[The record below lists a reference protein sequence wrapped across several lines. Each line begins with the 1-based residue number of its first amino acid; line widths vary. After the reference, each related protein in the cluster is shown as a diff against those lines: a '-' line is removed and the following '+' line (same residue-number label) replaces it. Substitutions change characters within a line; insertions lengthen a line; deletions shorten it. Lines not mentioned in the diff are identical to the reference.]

1 MKMILRGS
9 VCVLGT
15 LLTLS
20 SASPALAQKV
30 TEVPDLT
37 GKQVLATLANPA
49 TAVSV
54 GEIMGAMIATEVA
67 TAPFGTSAGG
77 FVFKL
82 DPATG
87 LLARTTTTFGPSF
100 TEHALT
106 SGEGKISVGATFN
119 STSYD
124 KLSDFALKEMPMG
137 SAAGITPGVAGTTT
151 ADLHITSR
159 TLAISAL
166 IGVTQNLDVGT
177 VVPLVS
183 VKLSGVSTLINASD
197 QVARLAQT
205 DNVFSGIG
213 DIAAFAKYRFVR
225 FKGPDIP
232 DPGGVALYV
241 STRLPTGSRDNLRGL
256 GVTRTL
262 GSIVASFGTSVF
274 RPHGS
279 VGFEYWSKSV
289 DVAGLG
295 GSNTV
300 KLRHQF
306 QYAGGVE
313 IAAAP
318 KLTVL
323 ADVLGQNIMGGGPV
337 VLGTLTP
344 VTGIPGI
351 SASQS
356 LALQEDGI
364 TKLFFVP
371 GLKVNL
377 KAKMVL
383 SLNALVTLKN
393 NGLHSKVV
401 PVAGINLTM

>member
-1 MKMILRGS
+1 
-9 VCVLGT
+9 
-15 LLTLS
+15 
-20 SASPALAQKV
+20 
-30 TEVPDLT
+30 
-37 GKQVLATLANPA
+37 
-49 TAVSV
+49 
-54 GEIMGAMIATEVA
+54 
-67 TAPFGTSAGG
+67 
-77 FVFKL
+77 
-82 DPATG
+82 
-87 LLARTTTTFGPSF
+87 
-100 TEHALT
+100 
-106 SGEGKISVGATFN
+106 
-119 STSYD
+119 
-124 KLSDFALKEMPMG
+124 
-137 SAAGITPGVAGTTT
+137 GITPGVAGTTT

-241 STRLPTGSRDNLRGL
+241 STRLPTGSRDTLRAL

-295 GSNTV
+295 GAKQVET
-300 KLRHQF
+300 RDHF
-306 QYAGGVE
+306 QYPAGVW
-313 IAAAP
+313 IRAA
-318 KLTVL
+318 
-323 ADVLGQNIMGGGPV
+323 
-337 VLGTLTP
+337 
-344 VTGIPGI
+344 
-351 SASQS
+351 
-356 LALQEDGI
+356 
-364 TKLFFVP
+364 
-371 GLKVNL
+371 
-377 KAKMVL
+377 
-383 SLNALVTLKN
+383 
-393 NGLHSKVV
+393 
-401 PVAGINLTM
+401 